1 MLATPPIR
9 NLIRDDKVAQMYPTI
24 QTGPSVGMHTLA
36 QYLEG
41 LVSRGIVARQEAA
54 RKAVDRKLFM

>member
-1 MLATPPIR
+1 
-9 NLIRDDKVAQMYPTI
+9 
-24 QTGPSVGMHTLA
+24 
-36 QYLEG
+36 LEG

>member
-1 MLATPPIR
+1 
-9 NLIRDDKVAQMYPTI
+9 
-24 QTGPSVGMHTLA
+24 MHTLD

-54 RKAVDRKLFM
+54 RKAVDRKLFL